1 MIRFYTSYALVFSGL
16 CHLICC
22 GFPLFLSINAIFS
35 NLILIDIFTFDS
47 ELFETLEKYLF
58 IFTTSL
64 FLFLIF
70 FEIYNRRIKCS
81 DHDNCCEEQE
91 CDSTKKRVKLNI
103 LISSILY
110 ILNSMIFLSENIV

>member
-35 NLILIDIFTFDS
+35 NLILIDIFTLDS
-47 ELFETLEKYLF
+47 ELLEALEKYLF

-70 FEIYNRRIKCS
+70 FEIYKKRIKYS
-81 DHDNCCEEQE
+81 DHDNYCVEQE